1 MMEFRVFR
9 LLTLSTLLCTCGQLF
24 GCSSTPDDG
33 AAAAGSGGSSAGA
46 KATGGAGDGGADEGG
61 PEAGGGGG
69 GEHLNGG
76 GGEGGGEG
84 EGGAGAECEI
94 DETYLPDLDPKDF
107 VAGVD
112 NPYWPLVPG
121 TRWIFEG
128 SGEYIEV
135 TVTDMTKEVLG
146 INAVVVRDTVRDGGA
161 DADIVEDTFDW
172 YAQDEDGNVW
182 YLGEDTKEYE
192 DGEVVST
199 HGSWE
204 AGVDGAQAGIVMH
217 GERPPV
223 GQPYRQ
229 EYYACEAEDFAEVIS
244 TSESVS
250 VPFGDFEDCIQTRE
264 YTPLEPDLNEYKYYC
279 KGIGMALEVDVATG
293 DRIELSQMTQP

>member
-1 MMEFRVFR
+1 MTMFRFFPP
-9 LLTLSTLLCTCGQLF
+9 LTFSALLCICDALV

-46 KATGGAGDGGADEGG
+46 KATGGAGHGGADEGD
-61 PEAGGGGG
+61 PEDGGGGG

-76 GGEGGGEG
+76 GGEGGG
-84 EGGAGAECEI
+84 GAECEI
-94 DETYLPDLDPKDF
+94 DESYVPDLDPKDF

-135 TVTDMTKEVLG
+135 TVTDMTKEILG
-146 INAVVVRDTVRDGGA
+146 ITAVVVRDTVRDGGA
-161 DADIVEDTFDW
+161 DADILEDTFDW

-192 DGEVVST
+192 GGEVVST

-217 GERPPV
+217 GERPPA
-223 GQPYRQ
+223 GKPYRQ
-229 EYYACEAEDFAEVIS
+229 EYYACEAEDFAEVVS
-244 TSESVS
+244 TSEFVS
-250 VPFGDFEDCIQTRE
+250 VPFGGFEDCIQTRE
-264 YTPLEPDLNEYKYYC
+264 YTPLEPELNEYKYYC
-279 KGIGMALEVDVATG
+279 RGIGMALEADVVTG
-293 DRIELSQMTQP
+293 DRIELTQMTAP